1 MIPSI
6 PKMNSSRYILCV
18 IILLV
23 VIYITYSWIYSRAIV
38 DYTTEP
44 YDIYLI
50 NMDKHTDRLQSF
62 QTHFNASDL
71 YESSFTRF
79 PGVLGDKLDIK
90 SLVTKKAYG
99 EITGAE
105 QNKYRT
111 KHYQLTRGGVGCYMS
126 HIEVM
131 KMIWN
136 SDKNM
141 GLIFEDDAI
150 MDKNTKAALR
160 EQLAQVPSDWD
171 VLLLGYFCNKCT
183 YGLSYNKVN
192 KFFGL
197 HGYLINRSGIRK
209 ILKYC
214 ALPVDRQIDSSMSD
228 MSEKG
233 LLNIYSTKIKYV
245 RQDNSFKTSIQIPI
259 RKTTGVDVWA
269 KE

>member
-1 MIPSI
+1 
-6 PKMNSSRYILCV
+6 MNPSRYALCIIVILV
-18 IILLV
+18 II
-23 VIYITYSWIYSRAIV
+23 YIVYSCIHSYAKV

-50 NMDKHTDRLQSF
+50 NMDKHSDRLQSF

-79 PGVLGDKLDIK
+79 PGILGDKLDIK
-90 SLVTKKAYG
+90 SLVTTKAYG
-99 EITGAE
+99 EITTSE
-105 QNKYRT
+105 KNKYRT
-111 KHYQLTRGGVGCYMS
+111 KHYQLTRGGVGCYLS

-141 GLIFEDDAI
+141 GLIFEDDAV
-150 MDKNTKAALR
+150 MDKTIKASLS
-160 EQLAQVPSDWD
+160 EQLTKIPSDWD
-171 VLLLGYFCNKCT
+171 ILLLGYFCNKCT
-183 YGLSYNKVN
+183 YGTSYNKVN

-197 HGYLINRSGIRK
+197 HGYLVSRSGIRK

-214 ALPVDRQIDSSMSD
+214 TPPIDRQIDSSLSD
-228 MSEKG
+228 MAEKG
-233 LLNIYSTKIKYV
+233 MLNIYTTKQKYV

-259 RKTTGVDVWA
+259 QKQAGVDVWA
-269 KE
+269 TE